1 MNGMWKVT
9 NSKWIDIVKE
19 FLQDASYAPVG
30 FCLTEVPIT
39 ILLEETSGY
48 KMGQSGQRNVKR
60 MHSLFVD
67 KRLPRKT
74 SQARDRKLNYCKS
87 KHGHRSMLL

>member
-19 FLQDASYAPVG
+19 FLQDDSYSPVG
-30 FCLTEVPIT
+30 FCTTEVPIT

-48 KMGQSGQRNVKR
+48 EMGQTGQLNVKR
-60 MHSLFVD
+60 MRSLFVD
-67 KRLPRKT
+67 SLNVNQE
-74 SQARDRKLNYCKS
+74 SYHKLEIIN
-87 KHGHRSMLL
+87 

>member
-1 MNGMWKVT
+1 MWKVT

-19 FLQDASYAPVG
+19 FLQDDSYSPVG

-48 KMGQSGQRNVKR
+48 KTGQTGQLNVKR
-60 MHSLFVD
+60 MRSLFVD
-67 KRLPRKT
+67 SLNVYQE
-74 SQARDRKLNYCKS
+74 SYHKLEIVN
-87 KHGHRSMLL
+87 